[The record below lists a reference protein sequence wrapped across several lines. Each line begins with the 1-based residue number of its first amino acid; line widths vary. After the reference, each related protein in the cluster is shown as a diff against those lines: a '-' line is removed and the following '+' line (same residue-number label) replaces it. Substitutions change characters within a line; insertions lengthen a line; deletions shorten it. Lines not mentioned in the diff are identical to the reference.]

1 MRAVREWGGTKART
15 EKTAPTES
23 DTEQWLSTGVNQKI
37 ALSNNRRPTSREERV
52 CPWRIGVV
60 DTQCSINPRVYR
72 EGTLYRKRGIAT
84 AWRMVLGT
92 RSDFNGGE
100 VGRYGRCRGPASFL
114 VEAQLLENGSLSPN
128 GLSARAGS
136 KPEERIDPSDPVGVH
151 SLENGS
157 LFWNGCPSR
166 ERRTGCQ
173 IELACGVPGDAEPP
187 VLWRMVL

>member
-1 MRAVREWGGTKART
+1 MCQRPASSWCGPLAGIMRAVREWGGTKART

-84 AWRMVLGT
+84 AWRMVLWT

-100 VGRYGRCRGPASFL
+100 VGMHGRGPVPASFL
-114 VEAQLLENGSLSPN
+114 VEAQLLENGSLSQ
-128 GLSARAGS
+128 
-136 KPEERIDPSDPVGVH
+136 ERLQS
-151 SLENGS
+151 
-157 LFWNGCPSR
+157 SR
-166 ERRTGCQ
+166 GRGTC
-173 IELACGVPGDAEPP
+173 
-187 VLWRMVL
+187 